1 MNYLNKLLNIIYPP
15 VCGFCN
21 TINENFLCD
30 NCKAKI
36 DTLKISQIQKFSDN
50 FYYNEHFY
58 VFKYEDEIRKYIIK
72 YKFNDS
78 SYLYKTFSQ
87 ILITDST
94 FNKFISKYDC
104 ILSVPIHKKR
114 LSSRGYNQSEL
125 IAKDIAHLIHKD
137 YYNNVLIKSK
147 NIVAQSTLDK
157 ESRMCNVQDAF
168 SINNTNNIINKNAVI
183 FDDIF
188 TTGATV
194 IECAN
199 LVKNAGANKIGI
211 ITLAK
216 D

>member
-21 TINENFLCD
+21 KIDKNFLCD
-30 NCKAKI
+30 SCKSKM

-58 VFKYEDEIRKYIIK
+58 VFKYEDEIRRYIIK

-78 SYLYKTFSQ
+78 AYLYKTFSQ
-87 ILITDST
+87 ILITDSI
-94 FNKFISKYDC
+94 FNEFISKYDC

-114 LSSRGYNQSEL
+114 FSSRGYNQSEL
-125 IAKDIAHLIHKD
+125 IAKDIAYYFNMD

-147 NIVAQSTLDK
+147 NIVAQSTLDR

-168 SINNTNNIINKNAVI
+168 NICNTNNIINKDVVI

-199 LVKNAGANKIGI
+199 LVKMAGASRIGI
-211 ITLAK
+211 VTLAK